1 VYNPRKEKTLE
12 QSIETICTDFNP
24 KLAMILL
31 QTRPD
36 LMERWA
42 RYDEKENTTY
52 FHFKALPVISEVIHT
67 FEEPDP
73 FFVSVQNIIDGLRV
87 SEDTVMSMLEQENIV
102 IDENGQINAKQLVDI
117 PLPGSTSTKK
127 RRKRKSMTDKT
138 SETSIGNSDKSI
150 APVDTTETAQEIDM
164 AEITA
169 ETEMTET
176 VETVE
181 KTETAETTDQTD
193 STEKQK
199 APASEKPKAKR
210 RKKNAYSF
218 VTPDTPIAADP
229 VTCRKFLVETKDIK
243 MEEIALMS
251 DADIHAYFAKH
262 YVVLV
267 QTEDKTLITTKD
279 MLKTVSDN
287 LFIL

>member
-1 VYNPRKEKTLE
+1 ME

-102 IDENGQINAKQLVDI
+102 IDENGQINAKQLVYI

-127 RRKRKSMTDKT
+127 KRKRKTKSITDKT

-150 APVDTTETAQEIDM
+150 APVDTTETTQEVDM

-169 ETEMTET
+169 ETEMTEK

-181 KTETAETTDQTD
+181 KTETAETAEITDQTD
-193 STEKQK
+193 QAEKQK

-243 MEEIALMS
+243 LEDIALMS